1 MNNINEN
8 SIEAKLAKAG
18 SAAKSIGI
26 KGLALAAVL
35 VTAMSSYTTVD
46 SGETVRIQNTISG
59 AYEWHMKEGMKF
71 KVPYFSKVDV
81 YNSVS
86 TVAVTDDRQLIET
99 SSTTRMPLA
108 VTFADNYGGALEASW
123 RLRLST
129 SPEELEMM
137 HQEVKSQAN
146 LEGNTFLTFAK
157 DMLNLTTDQFLAQ
170 DFMQGGKGAFKQ
182 RLQDQGDNGMLQ
194 TKREKVEIVAQVADQ
209 GLTGQRKQNE
219 TAKQFAYKVV
229 IQLDKDGNPL
239 RRPHSLSKYGIEVS
253 QVDLGEFA
261 PAGDL
266 TAYVNT
272 IKTREKERADL
283 IADQRKEREQA
294 VSAQLRG
301 ETNRITAKNKAL
313 MAKDKE
319 VIEGN
324 KRVEL
329 AQIQAKREVV
339 EREKVATLAKIDKQ
353 RELDIAKANEGIQ
366 RANSVAA
373 KHQAQAIKY
382 KGFAEAEVA
391 KAKLAAKQAN
401 KTIYLAEL
409 NRDVAIQQARS
420 MEKTTLDAPD
430 MVIMGSGQ
438 GGTTSDLLNVKLV
451 QDVTA
456 KSSK

>member
-1 MNNINEN
+1 MQNTKQKGLNTFL
-8 SIEAKLAKAG
+8 SG
-18 SAAKSIGI
+18 AKSF
-26 KGLALAAVL
+26 GLKSLLVAVL
-35 VTAMSSYTTVD
+35 GITVLNSCTTVD
-46 SGETVRIQNTISG
+46 SGETVRIQNTITGS
-59 AYEWHMKEGMKF
+59 YNWHQKEGMKL

-86 TVAVTDDRQLIET
+86 TVAVTDDKQLIET

-129 SPEELEMM
+129 SPDELEMM
-137 HQEVKSQAN
+137 HQEVKSQSN

-194 TKREKVEIVAQVADQ
+194 TKRQKVEVIAQVADQ
-209 GLTGQRKQNE
+209 GLGGNRKQNE
-219 TAKQFAYKVV
+219 TAKQFVYKVV
-229 IQLDKDGNPL
+229 VQLDKDGNPL

-261 PAGDL
+261 PNNDL
-266 TAYVNT
+266 RGYVDT

-301 ETNRITAKNKAL
+301 ETARITAKNKAL

-329 AQIQAKREVV
+329 AQIQAQREVV
-339 EREKVATLAKIDKQ
+339 DREKVATLAKIDKQ
-353 RELDIAKANEGIQ
+353 RELDIAKSNEGIQ

-409 NRDVAIQQARS
+409 NRDIALQQAKS
-420 MEKTTLDAPD
+420 MERTKLDSPD
-430 MVIMGSGQ
+430 TVIINGKGSQ
-438 GGTTSDLLNVKLV
+438 GNQLSDLLNVKLV
-451 QDVTA
+451 QDVTG
-456 KSSK
+456 KRSK